1 MLKFALLKANEFK
14 YGLTDKHVLK
24 GLAQSQLWLMQAG
37 FLLKIQVFYLHP
49 LSPQVYLCF
58 IGQGLGKNELKPQM
72 NF

>member
-1 MLKFALLKANEFK
+1 MLEFALLKANEFK

-49 LSPQVYLCF
+49 LPLLKFTSVLLDK
-58 IGQGLGKNELKPQM
+58 GWGKM
-72 NF
+72 N